1 MLSCITRKEVKL
13 LWIWIKCKT
22 SEVSVLKARAHV
34 YISGWVQG
42 VFFRWSTKE
51 LANRLGLNG
60 WVRNLADG
68 RVEAVFEGDEIGVEQ
83 IIRWCRTGPPGA
95 SVSKI
100 EVDWEHPRDE
110 FKGFRIVH

>member
-1 MLSCITRKEVKL
+1 
-13 LWIWIKCKT
+13 
-22 SEVSVLKARAHV
+22 VSVLKARAHV

-42 VFFRWSTKE
+42 VFFRWNTKE
-51 LANRLGLNG
+51 LANKLGLNG

-68 RVEAVFEGDEIGVEQ
+68 RVEAVFEGDKIGVEQ
-83 IIRWCRTGPPGA
+83 IIQWCRTGPPGA